1 MSGGDDVRETVYD
14 DGTRVVTTWHDDGRE
29 PSVVVTHPPGSKE
42 ANRRTITTKAQTAL
56 SANATFLAMSSPT
69 AAQIR
74 TQVNRLTRE
83 VNALIRL
90 QLGDLDTTQD
100 T

>member
-1 MSGGDDVRETVYD
+1 MGSDDTVEYG
-14 DGTRVVTTWHDDGRE
+14 DGTTVRTVWHSDGRPPE
-29 PSVVVTHPPGSKE
+29 VTVTHPPGSKE

-56 SANATFLAMSSPT
+56 SANATFLALSSPT